1 MTVGRGGA
9 DSGGFQMLWFRRLA
23 KITTPFAENLYRVVL
38 LLDSLN
44 PALETH
50 VVRPASNLKRLRI
63 SSIAERILMEGD
75 YRLREDS
82 VARSFGYDEV
92 TFRVELAVTGTEG
105 NNVVLRVVKLRVH
118 DSAGGGLDMLRLVSK
133 FVRRARREIIRT
145 FAERIP
151 HIVTPRRDFSEL
163 LFHADYFL
171 AKVPSFSGSLGEVRI
186 LTVRPADDN
195 RVHFFVHSN
204 LILMNLVQ
212 TFGPEYL
219 QLEEVHLEQ
228 EQESQAFLWDL
239 FRG

>member
-1 MTVGRGGA
+1 
-9 DSGGFQMLWFRRLA
+9 MLWFRRLA

-50 VVRPASNLKRLRI
+50 VVRPATNLKRLRL
-63 SSIAERILMEGD
+63 SSIDDRIIMEGD
-75 YRLREDS
+75 YLLREDS
-82 VARSFGYDEV
+82 FARSFGYDEV
-92 TFRVELAVTGTEG
+92 TFRVELAVAGTEG
-105 NNVVLRVVKLRVH
+105 NHVILRVMKLRVQ
-118 DSAGGGLDMLRLVSK
+118 DSIGGRLDMLRLVSK
-133 FVRRARREIIRT
+133 LVGRARREIIRT

-151 HIVTPRRDFSEL
+151 HIVTPRRDYSEI
-163 LFHADYFL
+163 LFHTDYFL
-171 AKVPSFSGSLGEVRI
+171 AKVPSFAGSLGEVRI
-186 LTVRPADDN
+186 LTVRPANDN
-195 RVHFFVHSN
+195 HVHFFVHSN

-219 QLEEVHLEQ
+219 RLEEVHMEQ

>member
-1 MTVGRGGA
+1 
-9 DSGGFQMLWFRRLA
+9 MLWFHRLA

-50 VVRPASNLKRLRI
+50 VVRPARNLKRLVL
-63 SSIAERILMEGD
+63 SSIADRIIMEGD

-92 TFRVELAVTGTEG
+92 TFRAELAVTGTEG
-105 NNVVLRVVKLRVH
+105 NHVVLRVVKLRVQ
-118 DSAGGGLDMLRLVSK
+118 DRGGGRLDLLRMVSK
-133 FVRRARREIIRT
+133 FVGRARREIIRT
-145 FAERIP
+145 FAEQIP
-151 HIVTPRRDFSEL
+151 HIVTPRRDYSEL

-171 AKVPSFSGSLGEVRI
+171 AKVPSFSGSLGEVRV
-186 LTVRPADDN
+186 LTVRPAAEN

-219 QLEEVHLEQ
+219 QLQEVHLDQ
-228 EQESQAFLWDL
+228 EQESQAFLWDV
-239 FRG
+239 FRR

>member
-1 MTVGRGGA
+1 
-9 DSGGFQMLWFRRLA
+9 MLWFQRLA
-23 KITTPFAENLYRVVL
+23 KIATPFAENLYRVVL

-50 VVRPASNLKRLRI
+50 VVRPATYLKRLRV
-63 SSIAERILMEGD
+63 SSIDDRILLEGD

-82 VARSFGYDEV
+82 MARSFGYDMV
-92 TFRVELAVTGTEG
+92 TFRVELIVTGTEG
-105 NNVVLRVVKLRVH
+105 NNVILRVVKLRVQ
-118 DSAGGGLDMLRLVSK
+118 DLGSGPFDMLRLVSK
-133 FVRRARREIIRT
+133 FVKRAQREIIRT

-151 HIVTPRRDFSEL
+151 HIVSPRRDFSEI
-163 LFHADYFL
+163 LFHTDYFL
-171 AKVPSFSGSLGEVRI
+171 AKVPSFSGSLGEVRV
-186 LTVRPADDN
+186 LTVRPVAGN

-219 QLEEVHLEQ
+219 QLEEVHPEQ

-239 FRG
+239 FR